1 MSVRRQRAT
10 TSKTYAMD
18 KCYSVAV
25 REAKCIHRYD
35 GKFYMTRIG
44 DCFTSLTEADC
55 EIYGYDKSKL
65 ETWIFQDGKWRRI
78 IDGKII

>member
-10 TSKTYAMD
+10 TSKTYAMNI
-18 KCYSVAV
+18 CYSVAV
-25 REAKCIHRYD
+25 REAKRIHRQD
-35 GKFYMTRIG
+35 GKFYITRIG
-44 DCFTSLTEADC
+44 DYFTSLREVDC

-65 ETWIFQDGKWRRI
+65 EAWIFQDGKWRRI